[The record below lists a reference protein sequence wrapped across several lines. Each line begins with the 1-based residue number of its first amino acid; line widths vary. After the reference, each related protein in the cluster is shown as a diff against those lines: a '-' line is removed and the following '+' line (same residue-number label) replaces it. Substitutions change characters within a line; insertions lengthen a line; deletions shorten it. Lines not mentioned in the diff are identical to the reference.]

1 MNTPDTRSPARFSGN
16 FYSLSMGLV
25 LLIGAYFRFVG
36 LGQWPMAFD
45 EYYIARS
52 INNILGTGI
61 PQYPCGGYYTRGLLY
76 QYAAAPLFLLGLSP
90 EWSIRAISATAG
102 LLAIWP
108 AYLISRHESSRPTAF
123 FVVLALALSSWEVE
137 MSRFG
142 RMYAPYQAI
151 FMWYMYL
158 QYRLVRF
165 GEHRQLP
172 RLAIL
177 SVAGVL
183 TWEGGIFLCLL
194 NFLPIIFDAT
204 PNPRRHFLFSLALL
218 MLAFIFL
225 TAEFRFLGSDPPIS
239 QEAPEARGA
248 SVLSAAGLLPMW
260 EHFGRSGI
268 SIALLVALSVVLGV
282 YLVAVWRDRSISPL
296 TKAGL
301 IGVLLL
307 CFGKQFFLAAACA
320 GMLLV
325 SPLLKLED
333 FKKRTIIASSA
344 FGLALLLAWSLLLFF
359 QVDQDPLKLRMAYTL
374 KALLGQTGFLGK
386 ILKPWAGVMPSS
398 FLILGIP
405 IGAMGLLMIWRR
417 NRQWLALE
425 HLLLAA
431 LTCLTAVSLIPT
443 TFAQT
448 RYTFFLYPLIITL
461 AAISIHQLSQTFLR
475 DPRLRLGF
483 LVCFAFAFL
492 ASADFNYGHLWRID
506 SYTANFRIG
515 YPGKLTSHYYPR
527 YDFADAA
534 RFVNER
540 AGARDLV
547 LATLVP
553 VQPYLRRLD
562 TVYLDA
568 SDPRFGG
575 QACPS
580 GAQERWTGRP
590 LVSSLDALMA
600 LAAEAPGT
608 MWVIVGKK
616 SRQHNQWEA
625 DLVALPGMQ
634 LAHTTQDGAIEVY
647 ELTPAPAPPQ
657 T

>member
-1 MNTPDTRSPARFSGN
+1 MNTPDTRSPALFSGN
-16 FYSLSMGLV
+16 LYYLSLGLV
-25 LLIGAYFRFVG
+25 LVIGAYFRFVG

-90 EWSIRAISATAG
+90 EWSIRAISAAAG

-108 AYLISRHESSRPTAF
+108 AYLIVRSESSRPAAF

-165 GEHRQLP
+165 GERQQLP

-177 SVAGVL
+177 SIAGVL

-204 PNPRRHFLFSLALL
+204 PKPRRHFLFGLALL
-218 MLAFIFL
+218 MMAFIFL

-239 QEAPEARGA
+239 QTAPLARGT
-248 SVLSAAGLLPMW
+248 SVLSAAGLLLVW
-260 EHFGRSGI
+260 EHFEHSGI
-268 SIALLVALSVVLGV
+268 FFALLVGLSVVLGV
-282 YLVAVWRDRSISPL
+282 YLVAVWRDRSIRPL

-301 IGVLLL
+301 IGLVLLCL
-307 CFGKQFFLAAACA
+307 VKQFFLASAWAA
-320 GMLLV
+320 MLLV
-325 SPLLKLED
+325 SPLLKVED
-333 FKKRTIIASSA
+333 LKRRTVLLTVAI
-344 FGLALLLAWSLLLFF
+344 GLAGLLFWSAALAWADVEASA
-359 QVDQDPLKLRMAYTL
+359 QIRIARILKG
-374 KALLGQTGFLGK
+374 LLGNSGFFTR
-386 ILKPWAGVMPSS
+386 IAVPWSEVLLSS
-398 FLILGIP
+398 FLILGAP
-405 IGAMGLLMIWRR
+405 IVGMGLRLVRRR
-417 NRQWLALE
+417 NPSWAPLD
-425 HLLLAA
+425 HLLLAI
-431 LTCLTAVSLIPT
+431 LVCLTAVALIPT
-443 TFAQT
+443 NFALT
-448 RYTFFLYPLIITL
+448 RYTFFLYPLILVL
-461 AAISIHQLSQTFLR
+461 AALCVHQLAQSFLR
-475 DPRLRLGF
+475 KPGLRLAV
-483 LVCFAFAFL
+483 LVCFGAAFL
-492 ASADFNYGHLWRID
+492 ASADFKYDHLWKID
-506 SYTANFRIG
+506 SYTANYRIG
-515 YPGKLTSHYYPR
+515 YPGRLTSHFYPR
-527 YDFADAA
+527 HDFAGAA
-534 RFVNER
+534 EFVNQHAEER
-540 AGARDLV
+540 ALV
-547 LATLVP
+547 VSTLVP
-553 VQPYLRRLD
+553 MQPYLRRLD
-562 TVYLDA
+562 TVYLDT
-568 SDPRFGG
+568 SDPRFRG

-580 GAQERWTGRP
+580 GAQERWTGQP
-590 LVSSLDALMA
+590 LVSSLDALKA

-608 MWVIVGKK
+608 VWVIVGKK

-625 DLVALPGMQ
+625 DLVEFPGMR

-647 ELTPAPAPPQ
+647 ELTSAPAPPQ